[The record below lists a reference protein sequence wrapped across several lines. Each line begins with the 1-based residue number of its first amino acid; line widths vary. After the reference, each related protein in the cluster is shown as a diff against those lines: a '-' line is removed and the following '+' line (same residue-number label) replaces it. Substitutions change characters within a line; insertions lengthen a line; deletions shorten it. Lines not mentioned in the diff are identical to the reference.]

1 MASFSESDAK
11 TERPVASSNEGETTL
26 AAVQDYQSLDVPQ
39 TEQSSDDNTLQK
51 QSTSK
56 ESEIESAAEK
66 KSVTDSS
73 ETKGSNPVGILGNI
87 VDYPITPESSEDEQM
102 EIGSVGLVNK
112 EKEPEPQTQHEVDV
126 SVETKPDNVEGQE
139 PLEEVIEHSTES
151 VQQTSVDDKMPE
163 CIETTE
169 TSEKVPAGDSVTEGV
184 NSDSDCLE
192 AELATDD
199 QTGCREYSEKVTES
213 TEQTLRE
220 KEKEKESESKSNV
233 HGENQV
239 KDHNDFE
246 EVQVEGPREG
256 SQAEPELETKTA
268 VDEAETVSQ
277 GSAEFQP
284 QIDEK
289 TESIGMDSTKGE
301 VSLVPE
307 SESECKSVT
316 DKETVLDSKPE
327 AMDVDGE
334 ESNQGVT
341 METEPVAAPAAGT
354 DAEDGDSLL
363 PDTDVEVKR
372 TVSKPS
378 SFPITEAFL
387 DENSLSLDCVLALS
401 STVPEGETSVD
412 ISLGGSINACSK
424 DSKDCPTPAKRS
436 RPGSVMS
443 GVEPDPDLDDDGNF
457 PAENLFEYQWPLDGG
472 EWYMLQEQ
480 ISEYLQIK
488 SFKRKYP
495 DLYRRTCDKNEKD
508 FLRERGVVSETQSD
522 LGLTA
527 LRSEEVYDLMHK
539 DYAEKYRE
547 YAHVLHEKERQTI
560 NNKHKEYEVPKLDKG
575 KMGAYIKKAVKA
587 AADFNAQFQR
597 ERREERRAYFD
608 LQTFMVHYPAGRYK
622 KLPPEATKPE
632 AYPVSLIPGQF
643 QDYYCKYTADE
654 LRYLP
659 INTAKFDPPKK
670 VTNTLVKPTSDQD
683 SSEVEDST
691 EDKVGSASE
700 ADSDGDASS
709 DSDGSESEA
718 EETKEEPLAEPLPE
732 EKCRICNSTDPPPPE
747 KKVPRRKKVK
757 QEKLAADDQEM
768 IKCSECGTVGHPSC
782 LDLTNAM
789 VSVIRTYPW
798 QCMECK
804 TCVECMD
811 PYDEDKMMFCDRCDR
826 GYHTFCV
833 GLRSIPTG
841 RWECRSCKGTETPRS
856 RKRTT
861 TVK

>member
-11 TERPVASSNEGETTL
+11 TERLIADTSEGETAL
-26 AAVQDYQSLDVPQ
+26 AAAQDYHHVDVPIQQ
-39 TEQSSDDNTLQK
+39 TEQSKDDNTTQK

-56 ESEIESAAEK
+56 ESEIEPATEK
-66 KSVTDSS
+66 KSAADSS
-73 ETKGSNPVGILGNI
+73 QMKGSTPLAILGNI
-87 VDYPITPESSEDEQM
+87 VDYPITPESSEDDQEVD
-102 EIGSVGLVNK
+102 SVSLVNK
-112 EKEPEPQTQHEVDV
+112 EKETEAQAQNEENTCED
-126 SVETKPDNVEGQE
+126 TKPDSVEGQQSK
-139 PLEEVIEHSTES
+139 EESVEHSVEPN
-151 VQQTSVDDKMPE
+151 QETSVADKVSE
-163 CIETTE
+163 SIETTE
-169 TSEKVPAGDSVTEGV
+169 TSEEVSAGDTVSKYV
-184 NSDSDCLE
+184 NSDSDSHE
-192 AELATDD
+192 TEPAKDD
-199 QTGCREYSEKVTES
+199 KSGSKDDSEKVSES
-213 TEQTLRE
+213 TEQTPSCE
-220 KEKEKESESKSNV
+220 KEEEKESETKSSSV
-233 HGENQV
+233 HADNEV
-239 KDHNDFE
+239 DDIE
-246 EVQVEGPREG
+246 EVLLVEEPVERRKAG
-256 SQAEPELETKTA
+256 PELETETA
-268 VDEAETVSQ
+268 VDDAETASQ

-289 TESIGMDSTKGE
+289 TESEVMDDTKNE

-307 SESECKSVT
+307 SEGKSDI
-316 DKETVLDSKPE
+316 DKETLLDTKPE
-327 AMDVDGE
+327 CMDVDGE
-334 ESNQGVT
+334 ESNQDVT
-341 METEPVAAPAAGT
+341 METEAVAAPAAGT

-363 PDTDVEVKR
+363 PDTDGEVKR
-372 TVSKPS
+372 PVSKPS

-387 DENSLSLDCVLALS
+387 DENSLSLDCVLAIS

-412 ISLGGSINACSK
+412 ISLGGSINAYSK

-457 PAENLFEYQWPLDGG
+457 PAESLFEYQWPLDGG

-539 DYAEKYRE
+539 DYSEKYRE

-622 KLPPEATKPE
+622 KLPPEATKPD
-632 AYPVSLIPGQF
+632 AYPVPLIPGQF

-670 VTNTLVKPTSDQD
+670 VSNTLVKPSSDPD

-841 RWECRSCKGTETPRS
+841 RWECRSCKGTDTPRS

-861 TVK
+861 TAK